1 MTGFHQGASIA
12 TEMCNTRLAD
22 IQSLLISMPTQLHVS
37 PWLCVVCCEYQPI
50 KILICLKGQK

>member
-37 PWLCVVCCEYQPI
+37 PFWLCVVNISQ
-50 KILICLKGQK
+50 